1 MKLHERSH
9 PKEMNAV
16 GEIVVSPSLP
26 CPLAGSQ
33 RSLYPPRADEAAAS
47 RDTDEVTASR
57 AAAVPDRRHHRTM
70 RASSSHCRGSRSCSS
85 LAGGRRLRSATS
97 IEPRG
102 AAGEPSA
109 RSTARNAM
117 GCEYGGSVRSA
128 LAHPASRG
136 RGSSGSRRR
145 DRRCARGTC

>member
-1 MKLHERSH
+1 MEMRLHERSH

-70 RASSSHCRGSRSCSS
+70 RASSPRI
-85 LAGGRRLRSATS
+85 LTAEDLVPTRRWPAVAAFEVRRPLNPAELPVNRAHGA
-97 IEPRG
+97 PREMPW
-102 AAGEPSA
+102 AA
-109 RSTARNAM
+109 STAA
-117 GCEYGGSVRSA
+117 V
-128 LAHPASRG
+128 
-136 RGSSGSRRR
+136 
-145 DRRCARGTC
+145 